1 MTILK
6 KRPIRAALLGVL
18 VLGGIALAISFS
30 DLRHAFLHDD
40 MTADMATSD
49 APAAKGER
57 RILYYRNPMGM
68 PDISSVPKQDSMG
81 MDYIP
86 VYADEASAEGTVKV
100 PVEKVQ
106 RAGVRTE
113 PVRSTILSR
122 TIRGSGTLT
131 MNESNVSVVT
141 AKFDGFVNK
150 LTVRTTGERVAA
162 GEPLMT
168 VWIESPDVLRKMA
181 DLASLKTGNSTA
193 KLAADNLRQF
203 DIPEADIA
211 AIAKNGGSSRIVTLN
226 APSAGT
232 VMQKPAM
239 DGMRFAAGT
248 PLYQIADLSTLWAEV
263 EVPEQDLGFVR
274 KGQSVTLRLPSRPGE
289 VFEGKVSFIYPD
301 INMTSRSGR
310 VRIVVPNSDGALQ
323 TGLFVH
329 AGIAT
334 HLSADPVPV
343 VPKAAIID
351 DGKRQ
356 VVFISRGEGVFEP
369 RDVALGGRAG
379 DLIEIREGL
388 EEGEEVVTHGTFL
401 IDAESNLQSALAAFS
416 AKGDDQ

>member
-1 MTILK
+1 MTSSHQ
-6 KRPIRAALLGVL
+6 RPRRAATLAIL
-18 VLGGIALAISFS
+18 VLAGIGIGLALPHLQHVFMQHDTAADGEPRSNTGS
-30 DLRHAFLHDD
+30 D
-40 MTADMATSD
+40 
-49 APAAKGER
+49 GER
-57 RILYYRNPMGM
+57 RILYYRNPMGL
-68 PDISSVPKQDSMG
+68 PDISPVPKQDEMG

-86 VYADEASAEGTVKV
+86 VYADEASAEGTIKV
-100 PVEKVQ
+100 AVEKVQ

-113 PVRSTILSR
+113 PVRTTILSR
-122 TIRGSGTLT
+122 TIRGAGTLA
-131 MNESNVSVVT
+131 MNESAVSVVT

-150 LTVRTTGERVAA
+150 LKVRTTGERVTA

-181 DLASLKTGNSTA
+181 DLASLKTGNRTA

-203 DIPEADIA
+203 DIPDADIA

-239 DGMRFAAGT
+239 DGMRFAAGA
-248 PLYQIADLSTLWAEV
+248 PLFQIADLSTLWAEI
-263 EVPEQDLGFVR
+263 EVPEQDLGHIR
-274 KGQSVTLRLPSRPGE
+274 KGQPVTLRLPSRPE
-289 VFEGKVSFIYPD
+289 EAFEGKVSFIYPD
-301 INMTSRSGR
+301 INMASRSGR
-310 VRIVVPNSDGALQ
+310 VRVVVPNADGALQ

-329 AGIAT
+329 AGIAVQ
-334 HLSADPVPV
+334 LSTNPVPA
-343 VPKAAIID
+343 VPTAAVID

-356 VVFISRGEGVFEP
+356 VVFVSRGEGVFEP

-379 DLIEIREGL
+379 DLIEIRDGVD
-388 EEGEEVVTHGTFL
+388 EGEEVVTHGTFL

>member
-30 DLRHAFLHDD
+30 DLRHAFLHED

-106 RAGVRTE
+106 RAGVRTA

-131 MNESNVSVVT
+131 MNESRVSVAT
-141 AKFDGFVNK
+141 AKFDGFVSK
-150 LTVRTTGERVAA
+150 LKVRTTGERVTA

-181 DLASLKTGNSTA
+181 DLASLKTGNRTA

-226 APSAGT
+226 APSTGT

-239 DGMRFAAGT
+239 DGMRFAAGA
-248 PLYQIADLSTLWAEV
+248 PLFQISDLSELWAEI
-263 EVPEQDLGFVR
+263 EVPEQDLGLIR

-301 INMTSRSGR
+301 INMASRSGR
-310 VRIVVPNSDGALQ
+310 VRVVVANADGALQ

-329 AGIAT
+329 AGIAA
-334 HLSADPVPV
+334 HLDADPVLA
-343 VPKAAIID
+343 VPTAAVID

-356 VVFISRGEGVFEP
+356 VVFVARGDGIFEP

-379 DLIEIREGL
+379 DLIEIRDGVD
-388 EEGEEVVTHGTFL
+388 EGEEVVTHGTFL
-401 IDAESNLQSALAAFS
+401 IDAESKLQSALAAFS
-416 AKGDDQ
+416 AKGEDQ